1 MLEYI
6 CIFGKEDEQVTREIM
21 EWVKT
26 IVVSVVIALIITT
39 FIRPTLVKGHSMY
52 PTLEPYN
59 YLIINKIPYMLH
71 EPERGDI
78 VVFKSHLQTLD
89 GKEKDLIKRVVAIEG
104 DEISIKDGR
113 VYVNDAEVK
122 EQYINGGYTPG
133 NVDLTVP
140 EGMVF
145 VMGDNRQNSLDSRDG
160 RVGPVEIDT
169 IRGKVLVR
177 LFPFSQ
183 VGKVE

>member
-1 MLEYI
+1 
-6 CIFGKEDEQVTREIM
+6 M

-39 FIRPTLVKGHSMY
+39 FIRPTLVKGQSMY

-59 YLIINKIPYMLH
+59 YLIINKIPYMMH
-71 EPERGDI
+71 EPEHGDI
-78 VVFKSHLQTLD
+78 VVFKSHLKSLD
-89 GKEKDLIKRVVAIEG
+89 GKEKDLIKRVVAVEG
-104 DEISIKDGR
+104 DEISVEDGR
-113 VYVNDAEVK
+113 VYVNGVEV
-122 EQYINGGYTPG
+122 EEEYINGNYTPG
-133 NVDLTVP
+133 DINLTIP

-177 LFPFSQ
+177 LFPFSKL
-183 VGKVE
+183 GKVE